1 MTHDFF
7 TEGIMKR
14 ILTIAGSDSG
24 GGAGIQA
31 DLKAIA
37 ALGGYGMSVIT
48 ALTAQNT
55 AGVQG
60 VYPVP
65 EEFVELQ
72 FDSVASDIGVDAAKT
87 GMLAASGVIRTAA
100 RKIRQYGIELLVVD
114 PVMVA
119 KGGARLIEEDAIEAL
134 VRELIPIAFMVT
146 PNIPEAEVLSGLRIS
161 SPREM
166 KTAAAAIQKM
176 GARHVVVKGGHLEGG
191 ALDVLY
197 DGERFREFAAE
208 RIETRDTHGTGCTFS
223 AALAFFLADGL
234 RAEDAVARA
243 KTFITTAIRNSIRV
257 GSGHGP
263 TNPLAALIRKAEGHD
278 CIRALSS
285 AVERLKSEHCGR
297 IIPEVQSNLGY
308 ALPGATIPSEVAA
321 VPGRIIRM
329 GADVFTFREPAF
341 GASSHI
347 ARIILTVMRFRPEYR
362 AAMNIRFSEEI
373 IAACRDLGLDTDS
386 FSRADEPEEVKR
398 REGSS
403 LEWGTDYVLARRGS
417 IPDVIFD
424 RGDVGKEPMVRVLG
438 RDPEEV
444 VAKIIKIAGRLA

>member
-1 MTHDFF
+1 
-7 TEGIMKR
+7 MKR
-14 ILTIAGSDSG
+14 VLTIAGSDSG

-31 DLKAIA
+31 DLKTIA

-60 VYPVP
+60 VYPIP
-65 EEFVELQ
+65 EEFVERQ

-87 GMLAASGVIRTAA
+87 GMLAASGVIRTVA
-100 RKIRQYGIELLVVD
+100 RKIRQYGIGLLVVD

-119 KGGARLIEEDAIEAL
+119 KGGARLIEEEAKEAL
-134 VRELIPIAFMVT
+134 VRDLLPLAFVVT

-166 KTAAAAIQKM
+166 KLAAEAIHEM
-176 GARHVVVKGGHLEGG
+176 GARHVVVKGGHLAGA
-191 ALDVLY
+191 ALDILY
-197 DGERFREFAAE
+197 DGIRFREFSAD
-208 RIETRDTHGTGCTFS
+208 RINTRDTHGTGCTFS

-234 RAEDAVARA
+234 PVEEAVAGT
-243 KTFITTAIRNSIRV
+243 KEFITTAIRNSIRI

-263 TNPLAALIRKAEGHD
+263 TNPLAGLFRDRERYD
-278 CIRALSS
+278 CIRALAG
-285 AVERLKSEHCGR
+285 AVERLKSGRCGN

-308 ALPGATIPSEVAA
+308 ALPGAAGPSEVAA

-329 GADVFTFREPAF
+329 GEGVFTLRDPAF

-347 ARIILTVMRFRPEYR
+347 ARIVLTVMRRHPEYR
-362 AAMNIRFSEEI
+362 AAMNIRFSEKIVEV
-373 IAACRDLGLDTDS
+373 CRDLGFATDS
-386 FSRADEPEEVKR
+386 FDRTDEPEEIKR

-403 LEWGTDYVLARRGS
+403 LEWGTDLVLSRRDAV
-417 IPDVIFD
+417 PDVIFD
-424 RGDVGKEPMVRVLG
+424 RGDMGKEPMVRVLG
-438 RDPEEV
+438 RNPGEV
-444 VAKIIKIAGRLA
+444 VDKVIKIAGRLE